1 MKAAVMTQRTGAGR
15 DGPLSITRPTRGH
28 ALMQTSEGGRDLV
41 AQMETK
47 NVVDPQVGGMLR
59 RAQVLLN
66 GRQNR
71 RLKSIWRR
79 GALDNDHLLLNVQ
92 LQAPR
97 MLWTCRRGV
106 LALYAYA
113 LLSHRP
119 SGLS

>member
-59 RAQVLLN
+59 RAQ
-66 GRQNR
+66 
-71 RLKSIWRR
+71 S
-79 GALDNDHLLLNVQ
+79 
-92 LQAPR
+92 
-97 MLWTCRRGV
+97 
-106 LALYAYA
+106 
-113 LLSHRP
+113 S
-119 SGLS
+119 